1 MGSLSFDGSSD
12 GMNVVGVKLAL
23 FSGTDVVL
31 QPVLMGVT
39 HFVDAA
45 ALVGAE
51 VGLGL
56 VLFVSSIVGEGWWL
70 EAEGIALVNDVAR
83 DVVLVPS
90 VGTFVGVAVGNV
102 FVLVLLIPSTWI
114 SITNLFKS
122 ISPLPLMVNFMPT
135 TTKKNCW
142 LLKDQLKFRII
153 LGSDFHF
160 RGQKVYA
167 MHFRLEYHEA
177 KK

>member
-12 GMNVVGVKLAL
+12 GMNVIGGKLAL
-23 FSGTDVVL
+23 FSGTGVVL

-39 HFVDAA
+39 QFVDAA

-90 VGTFVGVAVGNV
+90 VGTIVGVAVGNV
-102 FVLVLLIPSTWI
+102 FVLVLLTPSTWI

-135 TTKKNCW
+135 KTKNCW

-167 MHFRLEYHEA
+167 MHFWLEYHEA